1 AEVACDLFRFR
12 GKAWIRHLTQIED
25 GVVVAEQH
33 REELGV
39 PVEAEATHHSALEV
53 ADEPVGEEERSR
65 ALFAHALEKFRA
77 GEHLVAVRPLHTSG
91 ANLVQDRFQL
101 AVHAAVAVDDD
112 EILIAGAKGAQ
123 LLSQLVDDP
132 VRVEVQQRRHAVDV
146 DVPAPAIDDV
156 LHLFPEGAA
165 NYERSC
171 HDTSS
176 RSGNRRTETKES
188 LKSVRPESSTYSMRD
203 GGSNATC
210 RSRYDSSAIL

>member
-101 AVHAAVAVDDD
+101 SIHAAVAVDDD
-112 EILIAGAKGAQ
+112 ETLVVRAKRVQ
-123 LLSQLVDDP
+123 LLSKLVDDP
-132 VRVEVQQRRHAVDV
+132 VRVEVQQRRDAVDV

-156 LHLFPEGAA
+156 LHLLPQGTA
-165 NYERSC
+165 NDKCCR

-176 RSGNRRTETKES
+176 RSGKRSTDTNES
-188 LKSVRPESSTYSMRD
+188 LKSVRPDSSTYSMR
-203 GGSNATC
+203 
-210 RSRYDSSAIL
+210 